1 MSENNH
7 SSEKIKAL
15 AEQFICHPASR
26 SIDDIELAGEIIIEL
41 MKRRDEMQA
50 VLSLPVAAHTRI
62 GQGNA
67 VSCAFSSPESSYK
80 FKAAIDAAIASE
92 K

>member
-7 SSEKIKAL
+7 TSEKIKAL

-41 MKRRDEMQA
+41 MKQRDE
-50 VLSLPVAAHTRI
+50 HTPSPRP
-62 GQGNA
+62 
-67 VSCAFSSPESSYK
+67 SS
-80 FKAAIDAAIASE
+80 
-92 K
+92 